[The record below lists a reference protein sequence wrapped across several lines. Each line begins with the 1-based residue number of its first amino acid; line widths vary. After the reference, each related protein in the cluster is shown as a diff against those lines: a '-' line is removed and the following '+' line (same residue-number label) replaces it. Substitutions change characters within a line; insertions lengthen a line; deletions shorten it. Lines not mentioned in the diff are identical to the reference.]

1 MKCLFIAVIVF
12 LGSAASPAQS
22 IKWEQKTLEPVG
34 VRMSIEKLEG
44 KNVVKVS
51 KDPSSQTANAP
62 AYVRI
67 KGVDFKNGTIEV
79 KVLSRL
85 LKEAGEGARGFI
97 GVAFRIAEDN
107 KKFECLYIRPTNGRA
122 DDQVRRN
129 HSVQYTSYPD
139 FPFDRFRR
147 EAPEKYESYADMGLD
162 EWITLRIEVNGQQ
175 AKFYVNDVK
184 QPTLIVNDLKLGES
198 SGGVGLFVDNGTEG
212 FFADLK
218 VKNN

>member
-1 MKCLFIAVIVF
+1 MKSISSAIILL
-12 LGSAASPAQS
+12 LGCTTLIAQS
-22 IKWEQKTLEPVG
+22 FKWEQKTLEPVG
-34 VRMSIEKLEG
+34 VLMSIEKLEG

-79 KVLSRL
+79 KLLSRL
-85 LKEAGEGARGFI
+85 LKDAGEGARGFI
-97 GVAFRIAEDN
+97 GVAFRIAGDN
-107 KKFECLYIRPTNGRA
+107 KKFECIYIRPTNGRA

-139 FPFDRFRR
+139 FPFDRLRK
-147 EAPEKYESYADMGLD
+147 EAPEKYESYADMGLN

-175 AKFYVNDVK
+175 AKLYVNDAK
-184 QPTLIVNDLKLGES
+184 QPALLVNDLKLGDS
-198 SGGVGLFVDNGTEG
+198 SGGIGLFVDNGTEG

-218 VKNN
+218 VKSN